1 MRKTLVCSFLLWTA
15 ASLRGDTITLP
26 AVASIVGV
34 APFFSDV
41 RVFNTSY
48 ASGLNVTANYHCFIP
63 SPCTAGTP
71 QIAITLAARESK
83 SFNDMVK
90 NAFTAPNTAGGVEF
104 TFSGSESQL
113 VVTSRLYSTAPV
125 PTVGMFI
132 PGLEQSRAHANTVL
146 TSIRNGG
153 PVQGFRTNV
162 GYFNSNDSSASVTFQ
177 IFDNGAPVGN
187 PVTQAAPAHSGVQ
200 VNGIFGAAGMG
211 TLVTGSAIIVAT
223 ATAPVFSYAAV
234 IDNNTTDPIFVV
246 GAPDQLSQSTPG
258 SRTVRVGQ
266 GGTNFV
272 DDVSGTGLT
281 TVPVGTTVTWVWEGS
296 LSHGSTSGTC
306 SGDPGPYG
314 KMSPQG
320 YGTGGCTASGVW
332 GSDVHAAPHSYS
344 YTFSQAGSFH
354 YFCNVHQ
361 NAMTGRVM
369 VTAPVAAAK
378 TESRAAPR

>member
-1 MRKTLVCSFLLWTA
+1 MRKILVFSFLLSTA

-26 AVASIVGV
+26 ALASIVGG

-48 ASGLNVTANYHCFIP
+48 GSGLNVTANYHCFIP

-71 QIAITLAARESK
+71 QVAITLAPRESK
-83 SFNDMVK
+83 SFDDMVK
-90 NAFTAPNTAGGVEF
+90 NAFAAPNTAGGVEF
-104 TFSGSESQL
+104 TFGGSESQL
-113 VVTSRLYSTAPV
+113 VVTSRLYSTKPE

-132 PGLEQSRAHANTVL
+132 PGLEQSKANANTAL

-162 GYFNSNDSSASVTFQ
+162 GYFNSNDSSASVTLQ

-200 VNGIFGAAGMG
+200 FNGIFGAAGVG
-211 TLVTGSAIIVAT
+211 TLVTDTATIVAT
-223 ATAPVFSYAAV
+223 ATVPVFSYAAV

-246 GAPDQLSQSTPG
+246 GAPDQPPQARA
-258 SRTVRVGQ
+258 SRTVHVGR
-266 GGTNFV
+266 GGTNFI
-272 DDVSGTGLT
+272 DDLSGTGLT
-281 TVPVGTTVTWVWEGS
+281 TVTVGTTVTWVWEGS

-306 SGDPGPYG
+306 SGSPGPYG
-314 KMSPQG
+314 QVRPQG
-320 YGTGGCTASGVW
+320 YGGGCTPNGVW
-332 GSDVHAAPHSYS
+332 GSDIHMAPHSYS
-344 YTFSQAGSFH
+344 YTFNQAGVFH

-361 NAMTGRVM
+361 SAMTGRVT
-369 VTAPVAAAK
+369 VNAPVAGAN
-378 TESRAAPR
+378 TETRATPR